1 MLRITTLLGLL
12 LGFACVIF
20 GISYYTKDFTVYLNL
35 PGLLVVLGGLIGALL
50 LSYRAT
56 VIFRITR
63 SIRKAFFRHTEL
75 PREIASRFVEYA
87 KLLSERGISALE
99 EEAAKLPKNSV
110 ERLALELVIAGY
122 KPEDIERIIEDEIRT
137 KQVIDEVDAE
147 VFETLAKYAPS
158 FESGE
163 EEIILIPEEDE
174 KEDKPK
180 ILDEKTSFIIQKK
193 ERKEITLVGNSPR
206 AILSQIEART
216 SEKDEFEEI
225 TITYKFNTKLSKQD
239 IMKLVKQL
247 PSYEDVRIKA
257 EIILW
262 REKND
267 T

>member
-122 KPEDIERIIEDEIRT
+122 KPQDIERIIEDEIRT
-137 KQVIDEVDAE
+137 KQVINEVDAE

-158 FESGE
+158 FGMLGTVVGLIAMLKQLSEDISQLGPNMALALTTTLYGVLLSATLFGPMAEKVRRLGE
-163 EEIILIPEEDE
+163 DEIVNYEIIRRGAAL
-174 KEDKPK
+174 
-180 ILDEKTSFIIQKK
+180 LA
-193 ERKEITLVGNSPR
+193 ERRNPVYVRDALNAFLVER
-206 AILSQIEART
+206 AKLGTEAKGG
-216 SEKDEFEEI
+216 E
-225 TITYKFNTKLSKQD
+225 SK
-239 IMKLVKQL
+239 
-247 PSYEDVRIKA
+247 
-257 EIILW
+257 
-262 REKND
+262 
-267 T
+267 